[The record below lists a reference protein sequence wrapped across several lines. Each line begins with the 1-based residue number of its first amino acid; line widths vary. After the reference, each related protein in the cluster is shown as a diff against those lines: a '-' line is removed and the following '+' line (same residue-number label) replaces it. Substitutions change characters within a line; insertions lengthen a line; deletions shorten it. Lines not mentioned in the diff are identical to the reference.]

1 MFDNIQFNSNSEIDL
16 SLIVL
21 NLFCAFIISLLIKFH
36 YKKCSTTL
44 TNREDFSNLFPKVL
58 NFK

>member
-1 MFDNIQFNSNSEIDL
+1 MFDNIQLNTESEIDL

-44 TNREDFSNLFPKVL
+44 TNREDFSNLFP
-58 NFK
+58 